1 MSVFIKKIND
11 NEKIVEQQRLKKL
24 DLTVFGNANI
34 RQLLHSYNNMNAVC
48 LMAFVP
54 LC

>member
-1 MSVFIKKIND
+1 MKKV
-11 NEKIVEQQRLKKL
+11 VEQQGLKKL

-34 RQLLHSYNNMNAVC
+34 RQLLHSYNNMKAVC